1 MNQTAQSIQWTQGLF
16 MPFWSCHF
24 PSNTK

>member
-1 MNQTAQSIQWTQGLF
+1 MKQTQSVQWTQSLF
-16 MPFWSCHF
+16 MPFWNCHF